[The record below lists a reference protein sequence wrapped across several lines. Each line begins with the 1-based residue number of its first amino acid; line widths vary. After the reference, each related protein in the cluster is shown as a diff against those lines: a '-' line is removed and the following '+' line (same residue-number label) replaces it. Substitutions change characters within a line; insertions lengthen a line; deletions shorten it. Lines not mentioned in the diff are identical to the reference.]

1 MENGVYKVVELAG
14 ASETSVEDAVNTAIA
29 RAGQS
34 LHELGW
40 FEVTETRGRIDGNRV
55 AEWQVVLKVGFT
67 LDG

>member
-14 ASETSVEDAVNTAIA
+14 SSETSVEDAVNNAIA
-29 RAGQS
+29 RAGRS

-40 FEVTETRGRIDGNRV
+40 FEVIETRGRIDGDRV